1 MMIKQL
7 FVSLFLLFSYAVA
20 SNKFFLTFSD
30 SELNTDSLSVAASE
44 SNTPLLIIKVLNI
57 DVLRN
62 LFTSLKN
69 EEVGKYTFWR
79 LIEEDI
85 GQVNSYVID
94 SNYDQVKSEAN
105 KYTLEF
111 QENLDNY
118 EKVSEIIQQNIL
130 NLETKSQT
138 LPLLALELTSDNKK
152 VRRDRIIDEIEEI
165 LEEYDILDFFD
176 DNESDDKNNE
186 GKTPS
191 EESRIWTEGLLM
203 CLIVSGILL
212 IILIISLSWL
222 SDLSISYG
230 ALERPN
236 NMAKKTN

>member
-1 MMIKQL
+1 M
-7 FVSLFLLFSYAVA
+7 A

-44 SNTPLLIIKVLNI
+44 SNTPLLIIKVLNT

-85 GQVNSYVID
+85 GQVDSYVID

-130 NLETKSQT
+130 NLETRSQT

>member
-1 MMIKQL
+1 M
-7 FVSLFLLFSYAVA
+7 A
-20 SNKFFLTFSD
+20 SNKFFLTFPD

-44 SNTPLLIIKVLNI
+44 SNTPLLIIKVLNT

-85 GQVNSYVID
+85 GQVDSYVID

>member
-1 MMIKQL
+1 M
-7 FVSLFLLFSYAVA
+7 A

-44 SNTPLLIIKVLNI
+44 SNTPLLIIKVLNT

-85 GQVNSYVID
+85 GQVDSYVID

-191 EESRIWTEGLLM
+191 EESRIWAEGLLM

>member
-1 MMIKQL
+1 M
-7 FVSLFLLFSYAVA
+7 A

-44 SNTPLLIIKVLNI
+44 SNTPLLIIKVLNT

-85 GQVNSYVID
+85 GQVDSYVID

>member
-1 MMIKQL
+1 M
-7 FVSLFLLFSYAVA
+7 A

-44 SNTPLLIIKVLNI
+44 STTPLLIVKVLNT

-85 GQVNSYVID
+85 GQVDSYVID

-118 EKVSEIIQQNIL
+118 EKVSEIVQQNIL

>member
-1 MMIKQL
+1 M
-7 FVSLFLLFSYAVA
+7 A

-30 SELNTDSLSVAASE
+30 SELNTDSLSLAASE
-44 SNTPLLIIKVLNI
+44 SNTPLLIIKVLNT

-85 GQVNSYVID
+85 GQVDSYVID

>member
-1 MMIKQL
+1 M
-7 FVSLFLLFSYAVA
+7 A

-30 SELNTDSLSVAASE
+30 SELNIDSLSVAASE
-44 SNTPLLIIKVLNI
+44 SNTPLLIIKVLNT

-85 GQVNSYVID
+85 GQVDSYVID